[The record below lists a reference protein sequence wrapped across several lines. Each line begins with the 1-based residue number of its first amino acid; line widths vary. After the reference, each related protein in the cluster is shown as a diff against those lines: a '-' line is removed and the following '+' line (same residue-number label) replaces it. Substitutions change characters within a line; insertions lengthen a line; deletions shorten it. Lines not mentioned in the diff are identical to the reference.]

1 MVPEG
6 DSTQDDIDALLAE
19 AGLGA
24 LDEKAASPQA
34 AAGGGGDDL
43 DNLLSQAQT
52 MDAQLG
58 GAAPPQQRAGLPME
72 DFKDDAHGV
81 HRDNLDLLMDVNLSL
96 KIELGRT
103 RMYLDDILRLSAGS
117 VVPLDKLAG
126 DPLDILVN
134 DRLVA
139 RGEVLV
145 LNENFCVR
153 VTEIVSPEDR
163 EEVVS

>member
-58 GAAPPQQRAGLPME
+58 GGAPAQPRSGLPME

-81 HRDNLDLLMDVNLSL
+81 PRGNLDPLLDVHPSPH
-96 KIELGRT
+96 IPPRPT
-103 RMYLDDILRLSAGS
+103 
-117 VVPLDKLAG
+117 PL
-126 DPLDILVN
+126 
-134 DRLVA
+134 
-139 RGEVLV
+139 
-145 LNENFCVR
+145 
-153 VTEIVSPEDR
+153 
-163 EEVVS
+163 